1 MLIISIEIMKV
12 IDGRKMLKKTQN
24 KQRQNRT
31 SGTEAVVKEWELN
44 DFVVFI
50 VCLLL
55 ALSIVLKERELNEPK
70 HVVVGCRSLKLWDV

>member
-1 MLIISIEIMKV
+1 MLIINIEIMKV
-12 IDGRKMLKKTQN
+12 IDGRKMLKKQK

-31 SGTEAVVKEWELN
+31 SGTEAAVKEWGLN

-55 ALSIVLKERELNEPK
+55 ALSIILKERELNEPK
-70 HVVVGCRSLKLWDV
+70 HIVVRCRSLKLWDV